1 VITIKAK
8 DLKNKGIKF
17 KLGDKEYELKL
28 DMNTFCHLEDVYG
41 DLDKAFED
49 LQNKKLRA
57 IRALIY
63 SAVKVEDDDVTLK
76 QVGSMLTLDDM
87 EHLGET
93 ITKALDLSM
102 PEITDEIKN

>member
-1 VITIKAK
+1 MKAK
-8 DLKNKGIKF
+8 ELKNKGIKF

-28 DMNTFCHLEDVYG
+28 DMNVFCNLEEVYD

-49 LQNKKLRA
+49 LQNKKIKA

-63 SAVKVEDDDVTLK
+63 SAVKVEDEDVTLK

-87 EHLGET
+87 ERLGEA
-93 ITKALDLSM
+93 ITKALDISM
-102 PEITDEIKN
+102 PEVTDETKN